1 MVFDWSAE
9 FKEVSLAKNLMSGP
23 NPTNQIVG
31 VLTRFCEKPVVIM
44 GYIESMFH
52 QVMVLREE
60 RTLLRFLDGG
70 KIMTSMTHQ
79 RIFKCVFV
87 SLEELPPQ
95 VVATMH

>member
-1 MVFDWSAE
+1 MVSDWSAE
-9 FKEVSLAKNLMSGP
+9 FKEVSLTKNLMSGP
-23 NPTNQIVG
+23 NLTNQIIG
-31 VLTRFCEKPVVIM
+31 MLTRFREEPVVIM

-52 QVMVLREE
+52 QVMVLMEE
-60 RTLLRFLDGG
+60 RTLLRFLDGR

-79 RIFKCVFV
+79 RILKCVFM